1 MLYRVEIQRAPGT
14 MTRVM
19 GEIREWLDAKRFEP
33 DSFRCVT
40 DADGIVFRLEF
51 RSESQAQA
59 CAQRFEARLAF

>member
-1 MLYRVEIQRAPGT
+1 MLHRVEIQRAPGT

-40 DADGIVFRLEF
+40 DSDAIIFRLEF
-51 RSESQAQA
+51 KNESEAEA
-59 CAQRFEARLAF
+59 CAQRFGGRSAF